1 MTRQP
6 PARGAFF
13 WPIGTGD
20 STTIVVDDD
29 TVMQIDLHDMAEA
42 DKDDTPE
49 APVVDKLVECLPL
62 RDGKPYLAVSALT
75 HADKDHCLGF
85 ANLLDKVVIG
95 ELWAT
100 PRLWREYEEDAASA
114 DADRRPD
121 TRGRS

>member
-1 MTRQP
+1 M
-6 PARGAFF
+6 
-13 WPIGTGD
+13 
-20 STTIVVDDD
+20 VDDD